1 MLKDIVDAFKNW
13 LKEQY
18 PILIPVPVQDQD
30 RKSGVSYPGVNRY
43 VDSKIWRVLPILLVM
58 LPGLLAANSDLTK
71 SDSKLK
77 TILFMGDSITAG
89 YGLDETQAFP
99 ALFETII
106 QEKGYHYHVINA
118 GVSGDTSSGGLRR
131 IKWLLRSNID
141 ILVLELGAND
151 GLRGIDLTVTKE
163 NLQKIID
170 ETKIKNPDVKIVVA
184 GMQVPPNLGETY
196 TKQFREL
203 FPSLAKSNN
212 ATLIP
217 FLLEGVAG
225 EPSLNLPDG
234 IHPNAAGHSI
244 LAENVWSA
252 MSAIIE

>member
-1 MLKDIVDAFKNW
+1 M
-13 LKEQY
+13 
-18 PILIPVPVQDQD
+18 
-30 RKSGVSYPGVNRY
+30 
-43 VDSKIWRVLPILLVM
+43 
-58 LPGLLAANSDLTK
+58 
-71 SDSKLK
+71 
-77 TILFMGDSITAG
+77 
-89 YGLDETQAFP
+89 
-99 ALFETII
+99 
-106 QEKGYHYHVINA
+106 
-118 GVSGDTSSGGLRR
+118 
-131 IKWLLRSNID
+131 
-141 ILVLELGAND
+141 
-151 GLRGIDLTVTKE
+151 TKE
-163 NLQKIID
+163 NLQNIID